1 MRTVWAWLVAKDFRT
16 VAILEQDYSCH
27 NNDIT
32 R

>member
-16 VAILEQDYSCH
+16 VAILEQDSCH
-27 NNDIT
+27 KNDIT